1 MNVGLSKL
9 NEGLS
14 ILSNFLLLIKVWT
27 IDLPSIFRDKS
38 VQSSIPNYFKNHE
51 VPIICYKYNKPIRGA
66 IFNFNKIVS
75 DLDIETGTPDCSDCK
90 DSKYVYPTESHVI
103 TGNLKIIS
111 DSRIRSIIAKG
122 PKYGFPVQ
130 IDFQKCREKFAR
142 SLNEFCNRWCKR
154 EHVECDALKDWKLN
168 IFKIIDRRISF
179 YSQNTN
185 MLPRK
190 PKISYRYL
198 KSGIEEFHRKYVLVP
213 ADKAANNVVVV

>member
-1 MNVGLSKL
+1 MVLCIDTVCL
-9 NEGLS
+9 LS
-14 ILSNFLLLIKVWT
+14 ISLRKCAET
-27 IDLPSIFRDKS
+27 K
-38 VQSSIPNYFKNHE
+38 
-51 VPIICYKYNKPIRGA
+51 NKPFRSNLSRYCSLVLKQIYFPKPAQLQR
-66 IFNFNKIVS
+66 
-75 DLDIETGTPDCSDCK
+75 PDTEIHFLTSACK
-90 DSKYVYPTESHVI
+90 DSKYVYPAAGHVI

-122 PKYGFPVQ
+122 PKYRFPVQ
-130 IDFQKCREKFAR
+130 IDFQKCREKIAG

-154 EHVECDALKDWKLN
+154 ENVECDALKDWKLN